1 MKGDR
6 MEIEVL
12 NDDVAKRW
20 NVLGSSRFLRIYN
33 LFYF

>member
-1 MKGDR
+1 MERRAMKGDR

-20 NVLGSSRFLRIYN
+20 NVLGSSTN
-33 LFYF
+33 L